1 MTSQLSDFLT
11 YQLSLGNSENT
22 AEWYRYQVNRYLT
35 WLGDRPH
42 TTANIRLYLADSRRA
57 GNRPATVAGH
67 WRALRGW
74 FIFLT
79 AEGVIDANF
88 MSGIPEPKVP
98 ESEPRQA
105 NLAEYQSLLDSIER
119 NDWLDVRDRLV
130 ITTLFLCAVRRSEAA
145 RLYPS
150 DFRVDVHQLFVR
162 RGKGGGDRRVPL
174 LPAIERALVE
184 YLFVRPAADVPE
196 LFLSA
201 DGHGRPDH
209 RAMSSSAIYQMVP
222 RRSREAG
229 IRTLNPHSFRHGLA
243 MHLLNNAG
251 ADMSLVQK
259 ILGHT
264 QISTTTRFYA
274 RWLDE
279 GALREYT
286 EKMGDIGGPGS
297 RDDGR

>member
-11 YQLSLGNSENT
+11 YQLALGNSERT
-22 AEWYRYQVNRYLT
+22 AEWYRYQVNRYLN

-79 AEGVIDANF
+79 AEGFIDANP
-88 MSGIPEPKVP
+88 MAGVPEPKVP
-98 ESEPRQA
+98 ESEPHRA
-105 NLAEYQSLLDSIER
+105 NLGEYQQLLDSIER
-119 NDWLDVRDRLV
+119 DTWLDVRDRLV

-145 RLYPS
+145 GLYVS

-174 LPAIERALVE
+174 LPAVECALVE
-184 YLFVRPAADVPE
+184 YLFVRPVTDVPE
-196 LFLSA
+196 LFISA
-201 DGHGRPDH
+201 DGHGRPER
-209 RAMSSSAIYQMVP
+209 RAMSSSAIYQML
-222 RRSREAG
+222 RRRCREAG
-229 IRTLNPHSFRHGLA
+229 LRTLNPHSFRHGLA

-251 ADMSLVQK
+251 ADVSLVQK
-259 ILGHT
+259 ILGHS
-264 QISTTTRFYA
+264 QIATTMRHYA

-286 EKMGDIGGPGS
+286 EKMGKVGGLGE